1 MDNNNT
7 NNTDFIESD
16 PMPYSRL
23 NILSQHIRDTYD
35 EIVHVDK
42 LQYDF
47 SLPALQ
53 GTNKVIQ
60 SRMCLV
66 LLGYKE
72 EFVDVPVFAQR
83 LRRMCKDNFYNKR
96 ALSYHDPAKQDR
108 INRRNREIKLTRRRN
123 MLNCHRRSLEEE
135 FPVAGMD
142 MLLSRK
148 YISDEESDD
157 EHPPTGPILANRF
170 LDRLD
175 EMYVANIRIRRHQSS
190 RVTRSIILMEQAIP
204 EELPR
209 WMKQ

>member
-7 NNTDFIESD
+7 NNTDFIEGN
-16 PMPYSRL
+16 PMPYSHL

-47 SLPALQ
+47 LLPALQ

-83 LRRMCKDNFYNKR
+83 LRRMCKDHFYNKR

-108 INRRNREIKLTRRRN
+108 INRRNREIVVEIIKKKNLHVGET
-123 MLNCHRRSLEEE
+123 CWTATKDPWKKI
-135 FPVAGMD
+135 FQW
-142 MLLSRK
+142 
-148 YISDEESDD
+148 
-157 EHPPTGPILANRF
+157 LANRF

-175 EMYVANIRIRRHQSS
+175 EMHVANIRIRRHQSS
-190 RVTRSIILMEQAIP
+190 RVTRSIIPMEQAVP
-204 EELPR
+204 KELPR